1 MQTPTVLN
9 GNVNLM
15 PVSNAQFCL
24 IGQRVTCSYVSPPP
38 GDASVVLTITVFN
51 SFTDSDLRV
60 QCVQNNANICTAEPA
75 DQAEKLSKLPGLAPI
90 NQPGDSDQL
99 ESELNQE
106 LTTTLAPNTEFLAFQ
121 HDTKIR
127 RKRNNCRSCTLRGTN
142 FFNDDIDHDKKGTA
156 VAVMAYNPETRCNE
170 AQIVCIGSENAMT
183 RIGTL
188 RAYSSFK
195 ELLENNRLCDIII
208 LSEDKHIP
216 AHKKHFIAVSQS
228 EEFVQLDINEVTQI
242 LEKDELYIDSEK
254 DVLEAAIRWIRFDE
268 ANRKDYSARL
278 LSCVRLPLLKPSFIS
293 DEVASH
299 PLFKPNLACRDLV
312 DEAKDY
318 HLMPDRRA
326 SFKSFRT
333 KPRECPDIP
342 GLIFAVGGFAKSPEA
357 EALSSVEMYDPLT
370 RKWSSVEKM
379 PTTRSRVGVAV
390 CQKELYAIGG
400 YNGLERLKTV
410 EVFDYSNKSWR
421 MYLVAMMDQVFS
433 TVLKDSVCYDGSQFL
448 KSCEVFDFETMKWSL
463 ISPMNESRSRVALAA
478 NFDALYAI
486 AGYDGTNNLSTV
498 EMYKEKSDSWNFAPS
513 LSDHEGGIAV
523 AVLPIPPQLLS
534 STEYS
539 NLGYCRK

>member
-1 MQTPTVLN
+1 MQTSTVLN

-15 PVSNAQFCL
+15 PVSDAQFCL

-38 GDASVVLTITVFN
+38 GGAPVVLTITVFN

-60 QCVQNNANICTAEPA
+60 QCVQDNANICTAEPA
-75 DQAEKLSKLPGLAPI
+75 DQAEKLPKLPGLAPI
-90 NQPGDSDQL
+90 NQPDDSDQL
-99 ESELNQE
+99 ESELTQE
-106 LTTTLAPNTEFLAFQ
+106 LITTLAPNTEFLAFQ
-121 HDTKIR
+121 HDISIR

-142 FFNDDIDHDKKGTA
+142 FFNDDIDHGKKGTA
-156 VAVMAYNPETRCNE
+156 MAVMAYNPETRCNE

-195 ELLENNRLCDIII
+195 ELLENKRLCDIII
-208 LSEDKHIP
+208 LSEDKRIP

-333 KPRECPDIP
+333 KSRQCPDIP

-421 MYLVAMMDQVFS
+421 MVVEFEFLV
-433 TVLKDSVCYDGSQFL
+433 LGGHDGSSIFN
-448 KSCEVFDFETMKWSL
+448 SVERFSL
-463 ISPMNESRSRVALAA
+463 VKGEWESFPPMISKRCRLGATA
-478 NFDALYAI
+478 FRGKLYVCG
-486 AGYDGTNNLSTV
+486 GYDGTNNLSTV
-498 EMYKEKSDSWNFAPS
+498 EMYKAESDSWNFAPS

-539 NLGYCRK
+539 NLGYCKK